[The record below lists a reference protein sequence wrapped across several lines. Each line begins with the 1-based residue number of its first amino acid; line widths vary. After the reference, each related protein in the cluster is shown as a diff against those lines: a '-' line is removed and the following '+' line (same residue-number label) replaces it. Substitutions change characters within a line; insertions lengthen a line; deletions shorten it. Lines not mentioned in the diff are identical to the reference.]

1 MNMLTGV
8 SGNANEQMFYGNAG
22 VLGVGGSLGKVEAT
36 AQIFPGG
43 QMGYNEGEWKMVN
56 RPINMGLF
64 QIDNWVLEFE
74 PSGTKSVAKKSAM
87 DKIAS
92 SGVDG
97 VEGVLMAPSIQAVGV
112 GNVFTKPC
120 PAGSVDD
127 GLVCRFPDQWEECG
141 AGEQDTGMMCQ
152 SGGQFDGGFPPKFT
166 PLNIR
171 TKKLYPGK
179 IIPKY

>member
-8 SGNANEQMFYGNAG
+8 SGNANEQMFYGKLAAP
-22 VLGVGGSLGKVEAT
+22 VAQTE
-36 AQIFPGG
+36 QIFPGG
-43 QMGYNEGEWKMVN
+43 QTGLQDGEWKMVN
-56 RPINMGLF
+56 KPIQMGFLGN
-64 QIDNWVLEFE
+64 IDNWVLEFV
-74 PSGTKSVAKKSAM
+74 PSGTKAVAKQAKSLE
-87 DKIAS
+87 K
-92 SGVDG
+92 GVDG
-97 VEGVLMAPSIQAVGV
+97 VEGVFMPGSIQAVGTA
-112 GNVFTKPC
+112 NVFNKSC

-127 GLVCRFPDQWEECG
+127 GLFCRFPDQWEECG